1 MNDDPSNRENLNV
14 KLSGDCCHFGFFLFI
29 LFLFLWFEKPVSTLM
44 ALPMV
49 FQFLRFLCLLIFCI
63 FTFILGLLYR
73 CVQFAAA
80 V

>member
-14 KLSGDCCHFGFFLFI
+14 KLSDDCCYFGFFLFV
-29 LFLFLWFEKPVSTLM
+29 LFLFLWFGKPVSTLM
-44 ALPMV
+44 GLPMV
-49 FQFLRFLCLLIFCI
+49 FQFLRFLCLLIFCT